1 MENNLRDVMMI
12 DSLLDTESE
21 QFESLQIN
29 GYVQYFIE
37 WFLEDYNDV
46 LEVLI
51 KNPKITTGEVETRDS
66 WEDVESYM
74 DFINIPVK
82 QTILD
87 GLKYG
92 KLNYLWKYMF
102 NGGYDYKIDKW
113 FNKYFFKLNS
123 EKREQYELIYKTH
136 IEEYMENKYIQSYI
150 DDTEELRQQYLKQI
164 I

>member
-1 MENNLRDVMMI
+1 MENKLRDVIMI
-12 DSLLDTESE
+12 DTLLDTESE

-51 KNPKITTGEVETRDS
+51 KNPTITTGEVETRDS

-87 GLKYG
+87 GLKYD
-92 KLNYLWKYMF
+92 KLNCLWEYMF
-102 NGGYDYKIDKW
+102 NGGYDDKIDKW
-113 FNKYFFKLNS
+113 FNKYFFELND

-136 IEEYMENKYIQSYI
+136 IEEYMKNKYIQSYI